1 MIWENLAHDKQ
12 WYFCGTKF
20 LEVARSVVFV
30 ARSGSPLPQPFPQRR
45 RELEILNLKNDN
57 NSGRKKWK
65 TCYNLL
71 KSLNLLNFSLKTE
84 NVNKWNFPASPLGD

>member
-30 ARSGSPLPQPFPQRR
+30 ARSGSPLP
-45 RELEILNLKNDN
+45 
-57 NSGRKKWK
+57 KWK
-65 TCYNLL
+65 L
-71 KSLNLLNFSLKTE
+71 KHEGTKTRSFFI
-84 NVNKWNFPASPLGD
+84 KQIR